1 MIVSGHDAAARP
13 RPPGPRQWVIL
24 ARHAVAPM
32 TAGLPSG
39 ADAPLRRSEL
49 AKSASSG
56 KTSVQGEDLPSRKYI
71 FAERHI
77 SPSTHFLM
85 RHQNE
90 HWGRPPKRTIM
101 RSTSVSRYFRN
112 WLTLLVLTAWTLM
125 APIPAIAGPFVL
137 ARSAEASTVVVE
149 ARLAV
154 ISGLAL
160 YPPFCATG
168 RHLRRFLYGVRQSYC
183 AIPSTAKILN
193 FPYLS
198 PILRASR

>member
-1 MIVSGHDAAARP
+1 LSRAART
-13 RPPGPRQWVIL
+13 RLIL
-24 ARHAVAPM
+24 ARIAAPH
-32 TAGLPSG
+32 T
-39 ADAPLRRSEL
+39 
-49 AKSASSG
+49 
-56 KTSVQGEDLPSRKYI
+56 V
-71 FAERHI
+71 
-77 SPSTHFLM
+77 THFLT

-125 APIPAIAGPFVL
+125 APIPAIAGPFVP

-160 YPPFCATG
+160 YPPLCATG
-168 RHLRRFLYGVRQSYC
+168 RHLRRFLYGVRKSYC